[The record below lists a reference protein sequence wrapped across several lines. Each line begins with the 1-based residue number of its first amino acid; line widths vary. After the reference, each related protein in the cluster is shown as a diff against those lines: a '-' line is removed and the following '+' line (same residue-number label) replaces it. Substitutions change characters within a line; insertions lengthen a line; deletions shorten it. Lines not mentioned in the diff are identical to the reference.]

1 MTVTDPVGSEQVE
14 SEQAPSSL
22 GRAAARTLATTTK
35 SVPQMQGISSRWL
48 LKLLPWVE
56 VAAGSY
62 RVNRRLSYAVGD
74 GRVTFTTTG
83 AQVRVIPPELGEL
96 APLRGFD
103 DEDVLTELADRFT
116 QREYAPGDALVE
128 FGSPADEVH
137 LLAHGKITKIGTG
150 AYGDQVVLGTLADGD
165 HFGDSALIDDGG
177 IWEFTAKAVTTCTV
191 LSLPRTAFDDVLTRS
206 ETLRAHLADYRA
218 RGAAASNDHGEAEI
232 SLASGHDG
240 EPVLP

>member
-1 MTVTDPVGSEQVE
+1 
-14 SEQAPSSL
+14 
-22 GRAAARTLATTTK
+22 
-35 SVPQMQGISSRWL
+35 MQGISSRWL

-128 FGSPADEVH
+128 FGSPTEEVF

-150 AYGDQVVLGTLADGD
+150 AYGDQVILGTLADGD
-165 HFGDSALIDDGG
+165 
-177 IWEFTAKAVTTCTV
+177 
-191 LSLPRTAFDDVLTRS
+191 
-206 ETLRAHLADYRA
+206 
-218 RGAAASNDHGEAEI
+218 
-232 SLASGHDG
+232 
-240 EPVLP
+240 